1 MKKIFLG
8 FAGEMA
14 SGKGTATELIKQWY
28 PGTPSF
34 RFSDS
39 LRDCYG
45 SLLNELAPIGALHRH
60 LLAVAFPCDDEAV
73 RLTIRVV
80 AARAF
85 GLPLHARD
93 VDAPHAAFATWV
105 IDEFIPAHAGVW
117 SATASTPDLQAIST
131 AVRRI
136 FGENILER
144 ALMARAE
151 GVVSPSPFIVIE
163 GIRRLVDIGSLMH
176 NPDVVFRLTY
186 VFAHT
191 GIRHERHRLR
201 NEKPGDDKLSLEQ
214 FIELGKA
221 EAEREIRLLEGH
233 AHAVIDNGGSP
244 EAFETAVSAT
254 LSDWLMEINGA

>member
-1 MKKIFLG
+1 MNKIFLG

-39 LRDCYG
+39 LRDCYS
-45 SLLNELAPIGALHRH
+45 SLLGELTPIGAIHRH
-60 LLAVAFPCDDEAV
+60 IPGVVFDCDDEAV
-73 RLTIRVV
+73 RLTIRIV

-85 GLPLHARD
+85 GIPLHARD

-117 SATASTPDLQAIST
+117 SASASTPDLQAIST

-144 ALMARAE
+144 ALMARAA
-151 GVVSPSPFIVIE
+151 GVATPSPFIVIE
-163 GIRRLVDIGSLMH
+163 GIRRLVDISTLMY

-201 NEKPGDDKLSLEQ
+201 NEKPGDALLTLEQ

-244 EAFETAVSAT
+244 EAFEAAVSAT
-254 LSDWLMEINGA
+254 LSDWLIEHSGA